1 MLMLVVVFPT
11 PPFWLHMAMM
21 RAGPC
26 ELSGFGF
33 AKRESVAALFAFA
46 MIPPEITMQPVV

>member
-33 AKRESVAALFAFA
+33 ANRESVATFFAFA
-46 MIPPEITMQPVV
+46 MIPPEITMQPVD